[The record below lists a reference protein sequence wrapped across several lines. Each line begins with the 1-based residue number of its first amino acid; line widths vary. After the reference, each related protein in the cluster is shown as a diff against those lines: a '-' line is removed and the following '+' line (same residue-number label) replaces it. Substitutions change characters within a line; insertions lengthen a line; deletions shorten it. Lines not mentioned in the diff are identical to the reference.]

1 MLDYLKHKYIVAIV
15 PIMILFM
22 LGPLADIAM
31 AASATVTGKVVNIR
45 SGPGS
50 NYVKKG
56 SLLQGAIVTVTA
68 STGQWCK
75 VSLRSGLAGWV
86 NKSYLKVNWTNSTP
100 VKTATIN
107 KAAKIEITTKIAN
120 LRSGPGTKYVIKA
133 KAKRG
138 DKLELL
144 GNNNGWYKVK
154 TSQGIAYILQGLAK
168 IWTIPVA
175 YADEVEPTVQDNPNT
190 AEIPT
195 GADSSG
201 QGTDLIDVNGLEKP
215 SDNNVSSNTSENTTS
230 PSANQGSQNGVEA
243 VTPVGDPPSQV
254 NFIKIVLDAGHG
266 GKDPG
271 AVGRGG
277 TMEKDINLSL
287 ISKTGALLEQAGYQV
302 KYTRSDDTYVG
313 LYDRVDT
320 ANNESAQLF
329 ISIHCNASESS
340 SKRGNSVYYYVDENR
355 PAAIAQ
361 SAQRDLLARS
371 VRDRMIQSLGLSDGG
386 VHDRMGFV
394 VIRYTNMPA
403 ILIETAYISNAQEE
417 ALLND
422 QSFQDNVARSI
433 VDGINN
439 YFSNPLSKQID
450 LSSSIVPPTDFNSQF
465 DFVE

>member
-1 MLDYLKHKYIVAIV
+1 MLDYFKQKYIIFIV
-15 PIMILFM
+15 PIMILLM

-31 AASATVTGKVVNIR
+31 AASAIVTGKVVNIR

-56 SLLQGAIVTVTA
+56 SLLQGAIVTVNA

-75 VSLRSGLAGWV
+75 VSLRSGLTGWV
-86 NKSYLKVNWTNSTP
+86 NKSYLKINWSSSTP
-100 VKTATIN
+100 VKTTTVS

-133 KAKRG
+133 KAKKG

-168 IWTIPVA
+168 IWTIPAA
-175 YADEVEPTVQDNPNT
+175 YADEVEPSVQENPNT
-190 AEIPT
+190 TKNPPGPA
-195 GADSSG
+195 SSG
-201 QGTDLIDVNGLEKP
+201 QGTDLIYVNVPEVP
-215 SDNNVSSNTSENTTS
+215 SNNNVSSNTSENTT
-230 PSANQGSQNGVEA
+230 PPDTNQGSQNEVEA
-243 VTPVGDPPSQV
+243 AAPVADSPSQV
-254 NFIKIVLDAGHG
+254 NSIKIVLDAGHG

-277 TMEKDINLSL
+277 TLEKDINLSL

-320 ANNESAQLF
+320 ANNQSAQLF

-355 PAAIAQ
+355 PAAVAQ

-371 VRDRMIQSLGLSDGG
+371 VRDRMIQSLGLSDDG

-403 ILIETAYISNAQEE
+403 ILIETAYLSNSQEE
-417 ALLND
+417 NLLND

-439 YFSNPLSKQID
+439 YLSNPLSKQID
-450 LSSSIVPPTDFNSQF
+450 LSSSIVPAADFDSQF
-465 DFVE
+465 NFVK